1 MVDGLE
7 DLSTFA
13 TSNRRQFF
21 GTKKTG
27 EKSTLV
33 VCLESAQSEGY
44 RDIQFEDTKYLANG
58 YGIPPLHPPGLVSF
72 NSAISACERGKQWQL
87 AMHFLHETYDETQ
100 TLSCFKGGFESVSGD
115 VLSHKAMEMTHFS
128 EIRIYTFPIEFPC

>member
-1 MVDGLE
+1 MVW
-7 DLSTFA
+7 
-13 TSNRRQFF
+13 
-21 GTKKTG
+21 
-27 EKSTLV
+27 
-33 VCLESAQSEGY
+33 LESAQSDGY
-44 RDIQFEDTKYLANG
+44 RDILFEDTKYLANG

-115 VLSHKAMEMTHFS
+115 VLSNKAMEMTHFS